1 MFSIFKKKVLG
12 DFSFLQTDLHNH
24 ILPGVDDGAKSI
36 NDSIELLQQM
46 QQLGYKKIICTPHIL
61 GNIYPNKPTT
71 ILPALE
77 KVKRVLN
84 ENNIAM
90 QVEAAAEYMA
100 DENFVEAVEK
110 KKPFLC
116 FGEKKIILIEMSYLA
131 PSPYLEQCVF
141 QLILDGYQPVLAH
154 PERYNYYHKQM
165 NKYEQWKEKGC
176 WLQLNALSLTGYYG
190 KHVKQAAEKLLTAQ
204 LIDLL
209 GTDLHHAQHMAA
221 LHYLCTTAY
230 YKMLKVYPHFK
241 NNTI

>member
-116 FGEKKIILIEMSYLA
+116 FGKK
-131 PSPYLEQCVF
+131 
-141 QLILDGYQPVLAH
+141 
-154 PERYNYYHKQM
+154 
-165 NKYEQWKEKGC
+165 
-176 WLQLNALSLTGYYG
+176 
-190 KHVKQAAEKLLTAQ
+190 KL
-204 LIDLL
+204 
-209 GTDLHHAQHMAA
+209 
-221 LHYLCTTAY
+221 
-230 YKMLKVYPHFK
+230 F
-241 NNTI
+241 